1 MKIWIDADAAPRPVK
16 EMLYRIAEGRRI
28 EVVLVANQALR
39 VPRSRYVRAI
49 TVGRDFDAAD
59 DLVAD
64 QVAAGDLVITGDIP
78 LAARVIEKGAKCLD
92 PRGEVL
98 DASNIGSRM
107 TVRNLMEEIRESG
120 ELLGGPP
127 PYHDRDKHRF
137 AAALQRILS
146 ARSP

>member
-1 MKIWIDADAAPRPVK
+1 
-16 EMLYRIAEGRRI
+16 MLYRVAEGRRI

-49 TVGRDFDAAD
+49 AVGRDFDAAD

-78 LAARVIEKGAKCLD
+78 LAARVIEKGALCLD